1 MHRYDIARI
10 TGPIIK
16 KLRKEKN
23 LTQKDLSLLMNV
35 SRNAITNWECGTR
48 MPSADQYYELSKIF
62 DVPINY
68 ILGSTEGPTAAKIK
82 DENVLDLDV
91 LNDLGKKLIFDFYKM
106 LVDTQIYTQNLTI
119 IRHGRKKG
127 YKNYVIYKKQLQPE
141 IPEEVDPRDIIYA
154 EIEKMEN
161 N

>member
-1 MHRYDIARI
+1 MHKYDVARI
-10 TGPIIK
+10 SGPIIK

-23 LTQKDLSLLMNV
+23 LTQKELGFLMNV

-62 DVPINY
+62 DVPVQH
-68 ILGSTEGPTAAKIK
+68 ILGEKTFPETNEIRNEYPFDI
-82 DENVLDLDV
+82 DV
-91 LNDLGKKLIFDFYKM
+91 LNDLGKKLLFDFYKM

-127 YKNYVIYKKQLQPE
+127 YRNYVLYKKQLQPG
-141 IPEEVDPRDIIYA
+141 IPEEVDPRNTIYN
-154 EIEKMEN
+154 ELEN
-161 N
+161 KIN

>member
-1 MHRYDIARI
+1 MHRYDVARI

-23 LTQKDLSLLMNV
+23 LTQKELGFLLNV
-35 SRNAITNWECGTR
+35 SRNAVTNWECGTR

-68 ILGSTEGPTAAKIK
+68 ILGSDKNSALPETKN
-82 DENVLDLDV
+82 ENTLDLDV

-141 IPEEVDPRDIIYA
+141 IPEEVDPRDLIFA
-154 EIEKMEN
+154 QLEDDDIE
-161 N
+161 